1 MPANSRLADVA
12 MLAQVSP
19 ATASRVLNGSRSVGP
34 GLRARVERAM
44 ASLDYR
50 PHRVARSLR
59 RGAST
64 TIGLLFHDVQNP
76 FFTVVLRGVE
86 QVAIRH
92 DYLVMV
98 CNSDQDP
105 AREHMYAEALIAE
118 LVGGVV
124 LASTDLLGT
133 AVHAL
138 VAARVPVVLID
149 RYSGDTDLVD
159 TVFVDNF
166 AGGYSA
172 AEHLV
177 SLGHCRIAA
186 ISGPLTV
193 SVATE
198 RLAGFE
204 AGLGTAGL
212 RLDPT
217 LVRAGDFKQA
227 SGYAHMQSLLA
238 SHCDQMDAVFVAN
251 DLMTLGALAAINAAG
266 LRIPGDVSVVG
277 FDDMPWAASLNPPLT
292 TVGQPGVE
300 MGEIAC
306 RLLLE
311 RLGTQR
317 AAPPRHVLLQPQLV
331 VRSSTGA
338 ATRLANS
345 GMERR

>member
-1 MPANSRLADVA
+1 LADVA
-12 MLAQVSP
+12 TLAQVSP

-59 RGAST
+59 RGASS
-64 TIGLLFHDVQNP
+64 TIGLVLHDVQNP
-76 FFTVVLRGVE
+76 FFSVVLRGVE
-86 QVAIRH
+86 QVAVHH
-92 DYLVMV
+92 DYLVMI

-105 AREHMYAEALIAE
+105 AREQMYADALIAE

-124 LASTDLLGT
+124 LASTDPLGH
-133 AVHAL
+133 ALSAL
-138 VAARVPVVLID
+138 VAAGVPVVLID
-149 RYSGDTDLVD
+149 RHSGKAADLVD

-166 AGGYSA
+166 AGGYA
-172 AEHLV
+172 AARHLV
-177 SLGHCRIAA
+177 SLGHRRLAA
-186 ISGPLTV
+186 ISGPVTV
-193 SVATE
+193 NVATE

-204 AGLGTAGL
+204 AGLGAAGL
-212 RLDPT
+212 HLDPAM
-217 LVRAGDFKQA
+217 VRAGDFKQA
-227 SGYAHMQSLLA
+227 SGVAQMQSLLA
-238 SHCDQMDAVFVAN
+238 SHGAQLDAVFVAN
-251 DLMTLGALAAINAAG
+251 DLMTLGALEAIHAAG

-311 RLGTQR
+311 RLGQHRT
-317 AAPPRHVLLQPQLV
+317 APPRHVLLQPQLV
-331 VRSSTGA
+331 VRSSTGPA
-338 ATRLANS
+338 
-345 GMERR
+345 RRPASLGKECR

>member
-1 MPANSRLADVA
+1 MASTSRLTDVA
-12 MLAQVSP
+12 TLAQVSP

-59 RGAST
+59 RGASS
-64 TIGLLFHDVQNP
+64 TIALLLHDVQNP

-86 QVAIRH
+86 QVAVHH

-105 AREHMYAEALIAE
+105 AREQMYAEALIAE

-124 LASTDLLGT
+124 LASTDPLGN
-133 AVHAL
+133 AMSAL
-138 VAARVPVVLID
+138 VAAKVPVVLID
-149 RYSGDTDLVD
+149 RHSGDADLVD

-166 AGGYSA
+166 DGGYSA
-172 AEHLV
+172 AQHLV
-177 SLGHCRIAA
+177 SLGHRRLAA
-186 ISGPLTV
+186 ISGPVTV

-204 AGLGTAGL
+204 AGLGAAGL
-212 RLDPT
+212 VLDRAM
-217 LVRAGDFKQA
+217 VRAGDFKQA
-227 SGYAHMQSLLA
+227 SGFAQMQSLLA
-238 SHCDQMDAVFVAN
+238 SHGEQLDAVFVAN
-251 DLMTLGALAAINAAG
+251 DLMTLGALAAIHAAG

-311 RLGTQR
+311 RIGVHR

-331 VRSSTGA
+331 VRASTGPA
-338 ATRLANS
+338 RRLAS
-345 GMERR
+345 VGEERR